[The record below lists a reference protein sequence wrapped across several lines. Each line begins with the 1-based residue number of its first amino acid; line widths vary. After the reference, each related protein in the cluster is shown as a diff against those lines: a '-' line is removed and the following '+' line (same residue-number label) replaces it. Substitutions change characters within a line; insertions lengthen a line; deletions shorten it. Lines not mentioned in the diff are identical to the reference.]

1 MSETVTLTVT
11 DDDGNEP
18 DNVVLAVND
27 TPVAST
33 MDESDDTVEITPAM
47 RMGVG
52 PAQLAD
58 GDFAQAWIRVEEGQT
73 LNLLG
78 WGLIDSNEDS
88 PDGIELALMNSGT
101 EVATATGVA
110 WDEPEDPIASVDGPA
125 NVFVQVINNTGSDLT
140 ADSSAQDWLAA
151 HFEYE
156 VV

>member
-18 DNVVLAVND
+18 DNVVLAVNG

-52 PAQLAD
+52 PAQLVA
-58 GDFAQAWIRVEEGQT
+58 GDFAQAWIRVEDGQT

-88 PDGIELALMNSGT
+88 PNGIELTLMNSNT
-101 EVATATGVA
+101 EVATASGIA
-110 WDEPEDPIASVDGPA
+110 WEEPTDPIGSVTGPA
-125 NVFVQVINNTGSDLT
+125 NVFVQVINNTGSDIT
-140 ADSSAQDWLAA
+140 ADSTAQDWLAA

-156 VV
+156 VA